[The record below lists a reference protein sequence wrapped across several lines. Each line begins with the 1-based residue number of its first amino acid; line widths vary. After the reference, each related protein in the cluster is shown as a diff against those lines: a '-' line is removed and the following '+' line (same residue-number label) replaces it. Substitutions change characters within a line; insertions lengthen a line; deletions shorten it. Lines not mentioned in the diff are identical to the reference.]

1 MQTPYR
7 RLALLLGACLA
18 VTTVLADEAAGIIK
32 LADGE
37 VSLERG
43 GSTLAATPGA
53 LVQPADVLVTGEHGR
68 VGVTFRDN
76 SLLSLGPNSRLV
88 IDSFRFDATTHE
100 GGFESTLKQGRLAVV
115 SGKIAKHAPDAMK
128 VRTPASILGV
138 RGTEFVVE
146 AGARP

>member
-1 MQTPYR
+1 MQIPYR
-7 RLALLLGACLA
+7 RLALLLAACLA
-18 VTTVLADEAAGIIK
+18 VSTAPADDSAGIIK
-32 LADGE
+32 VSNGE
-37 VSLERG
+37 VSLQRG
-43 GSTLAATPGA
+43 GATLAATPGA
-53 LVQPADVLVTGEHGR
+53 PVQPADVLVTGEHGR

>member
-1 MQTPYR
+1 MHPPTL

-18 VTTVLADEAAGIIK
+18 VSTALADEAAGIIK
-32 LADGE
+32 LSDGE

-43 GSTLAATPGA
+43 GSTLAATPGTQVHA
-53 LVQPADVLVTGEHGR
+53 ADVLVTGEHGR

-88 IDSFRFDATTHE
+88 IDSFRFDTTTHE

>member
-1 MQTPYR
+1 MQHTYH
-7 RLALLLGACLA
+7 RLALLLPLCFAPVAALA
-18 VTTVLADEAAGIIK
+18 ADAAGIIK
-32 LADGE
+32 LAEGE
-37 VSLERG
+37 VSLQRG
-43 GSTLAATPGA
+43 GGTLVATPGA
-53 LVQPADVLVTGEHGR
+53 DVQPADVLVTGASGR

-128 VRTPASILGV
+128 VRTPSSILGV

-146 AGARP
+146 AGGAP

>member
-1 MQTPYR
+1 MQIPYR
-7 RLALLLGACLA
+7 RCALLLAACLA
-18 VTTVLADEAAGIIK
+18 VSAAPADDAAGIIK
-32 LADGE
+32 VCDGD
-37 VSLERG
+37 VSLQRG
-43 GSTLAATPGA
+43 GGTLAATPGT